1 MFRTAHE
8 LGMTTVA
15 IYSHEDRFSAHRN
28 KADEAYMVGKG
39 KTPVAAYL
47 AQDDIIKVSQI
58 SSSRLLHVLTD
69 RSTSVSQ
76 VALEV
81 RTRLR
86 SPKSFAPES
95 R

>member
-58 SSSRLLHVLTD
+58 SGSR
-69 RSTSVSQ
+69 
-76 VALEV
+76 
-81 RTRLR
+81 
-86 SPKSFAPES
+86 
-95 R
+95 